1 MGVPVFLQGVYA
13 DFALLGNIR
22 MEDLGYKVALGWVV
36 GEVIFYGELA
46 AEDASLIGSAD
57 GALDFSLNVSSIGF
71 IYYDSDT

>member
-1 MGVPVFLQGVYA
+1 
-13 DFALLGNIR
+13 
-22 MEDLGYKVALGWVV
+22 MEDLGYEVALGWVV